1 MAEII
6 NSKRYDLEDR
16 TLKYARDAISLI
28 NGTPDTLANSEII
41 KQLVRSSSSV
51 GANYI
56 EANGALGKK
65 DFAMRIRICRK
76 EAKESKFWLNL
87 ITLDNQDMENQRQ
100 SMIKEAEELMRIF
113 NAILEKTQT

>member
-1 MAEII
+1 
-6 NSKRYDLEDR
+6 
-16 TLKYARDAISLI
+16 
-28 NGTPDTLANSEII
+28 
-41 KQLVRSSSSV
+41 
-51 GANYI
+51 
-56 EANGALGKK
+56 
-65 DFAMRIRICRK
+65 MRIRICRK